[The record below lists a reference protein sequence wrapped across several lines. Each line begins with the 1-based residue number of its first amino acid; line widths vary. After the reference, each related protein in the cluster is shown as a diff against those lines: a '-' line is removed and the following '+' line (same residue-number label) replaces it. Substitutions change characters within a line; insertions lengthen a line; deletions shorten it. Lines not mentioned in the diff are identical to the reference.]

1 MTKQARALFDKLHKL
16 GTPQAKCSFFLAI
29 ASYDLLTQFET
40 GLSDINLDT

>member
-1 MTKQARALFDKLHKL
+1 MFDKLHKL
-16 GTPQAKCSFFLAI
+16 GTSSEILLFLTI

>member
-1 MTKQARALFDKLHKL
+1 MTKQVRALFDKLHKL
-16 GTPQAKCSFFLAI
+16 GTPSELFLFLTI

>member
-1 MTKQARALFDKLHKL
+1 MTKQARPLFDKLHKL
-16 GTPQAKCSFFLAI
+16 GTPSEIFFFLTI